1 MVQSVGETVSNVGAS
16 IGRGAVGVVHG
27 IEHPGK
33 PARKTGRFLSKLWQ
47 RMSEENISL
56 MAAGVAFY
64 CFLSLAPLL
73 AAIILTYGLIAD
85 PSTIASHIKTIITVV
100 PKDAAKLI
108 LDQIVAVVTASSA
121 KTGFGLVL
129 ALFFAVYGATRASSS
144 MMSAMNVIYGQ
155 REDRSIVKTTLVS
168 FGIIIGA
175 VAAVIVGLLSAG
187 VLAWIGTIAAFLG
200 PIGAFLVQ
208 IGTWVV
214 AGMLASM
221 AIGAA
226 YRFGPS
232 HAPSG
237 WQWLSMG
244 SGLATV
250 LWLVA
255 TIVLGF
261 YVSRFGNYNA
271 TYGSL
276 SAIVVLLMWFYVS
289 AYAILLGATINAVIT
304 PPRRWR
310 QHDQAKGAP
319 GDPMPEG
326 PVEPA

>member
-16 IGRGAVGVVHG
+16 IGRGAAGVVHG

-33 PARKTGRFLSKLWQ
+33 PARRTGKFLSKLWQ
-47 RMSEENISL
+47 RMSEENIAL

-73 AAIILTYGLIAD
+73 AAVILTYGLIAD
-85 PSTIASHIKTIITVV
+85 PSTIASHIKTIISVV
-100 PKDAAKLI
+100 PRDAAKLI
-108 LDQIVAVVTASSA
+108 LDQIVAVVTTSST
-121 KTGFGLVL
+121 KTGFGLLL
-129 ALFFAVYGATRASSS
+129 ALFFAVYGATRASTS

-155 REDRSIVKTTLVS
+155 REDRSIFRTTLIS

-187 VLAWIGTIAAFLG
+187 VLTWIGTIATFLG
-200 PIGAFLVQ
+200 PIVALLIQ
-208 IGTWVV
+208 IGTWLV
-214 AGMLASM
+214 AGVLASA

-237 WQWLSMG
+237 RQWLSMG

-310 QHDQAKGAP
+310 QHEATSD
-319 GDPMPEG
+319 DPTPQG